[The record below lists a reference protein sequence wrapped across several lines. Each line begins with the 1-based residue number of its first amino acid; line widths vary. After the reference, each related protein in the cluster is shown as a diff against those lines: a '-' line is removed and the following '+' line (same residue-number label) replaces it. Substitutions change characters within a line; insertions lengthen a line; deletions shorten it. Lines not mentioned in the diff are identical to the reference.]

1 MPLATTAMTGL
12 SMAGV
17 GTTSGEVGPLKVGT
31 TTSADGTTTST
42 STEVGLTKEV
52 GATGLGKTKI
62 GKTKV
67 GKTKVGKIGV
77 VRTVRSSKAAG
88 ARQARMGLLRRARM
102 GLLRRMLESVSSEWP
117 RKGLELHILLVD
129 RLASSL
135 S

>member
-1 MPLATTAMTGL
+1 MTAMTGL

-17 GTTSGEVGPLKVGT
+17 GTTSRTVGSLKVAT
-31 TTSADGTTTST
+31 TTSTDGTTTST

-52 GATGLGKTKI
+52 GATTKEVGATGLGTTKI

-67 GKTKVGKIGV
+67 GKTKIGKIGV
-77 VRTVRSSKAAG
+77 VRSSKAE
-88 ARQARMGLLRRARM
+88 ARMGLLSRRARK
-102 GLLRRMLESVSSEWP
+102 GLLRRLMLESVSSEWP